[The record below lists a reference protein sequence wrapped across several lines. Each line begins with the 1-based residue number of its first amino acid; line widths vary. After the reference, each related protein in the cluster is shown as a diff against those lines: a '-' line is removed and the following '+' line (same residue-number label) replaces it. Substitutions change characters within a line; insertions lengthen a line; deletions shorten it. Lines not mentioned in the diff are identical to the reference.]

1 MDEGRREDERRT
13 TPIIGLLQNLT
24 QNTEPRVAI
33 LRKLS
38 KHGFLVEAWQKVKL
52 RDAIEFRI
60 QGFTFLGEVVHCRQE
75 GDKWLAGVRIEN
87 QLNDEQ
93 LNRIL
98 EPL

>member
-24 QNTEPRVAI
+24 ENTEPRIAI
-33 LRKLS
+33 LRNLS

-60 QGFTFLGEVVHCRQE
+60 QGFTFLGEVVHFGKKGISGWRASE
-75 GDKWLAGVRIEN
+75 LKTN
-87 QLNDEQ
+87 STTN
-93 LNRIL
+93 N
-98 EPL
+98 